1 MKYISHRGNLNGR
14 IPQYENKPEYI
25 ESAIKKGFD
34 VEVDLRFINGKFYLG
49 HDLPENEINLK
60 WLNKN
65 SKNLWVHCKDLDT
78 LYFLTNKNSKLNYFW
93 HQNDFYTLTSKNYI
107 WTFPEK
113 PITSKSVIVLHDLD
127 LNGLLKAKKENCFG
141 VCSDYIEKLK
151 NIE

>member
-93 HQNDFYTLTSKNYI
+93 HQNDDFTLTSKNYI
-107 WTFPEK
+107 WTYPNKPLTTNSICVLPE
-113 PITSKSVIVLHDLD
+113 TFTF
-127 LNGLLKAKKENCFG
+127 N
-141 VCSDYIEKLK
+141 K
-151 NIE
+151 NANIPEWDFI